1 MSHAQQHPSI
11 SPTQFSA
18 DQAKALDFL
27 LSEDWGS
34 SVALLTGEAG
44 TGKSTLLRAFVRRS
58 QNTAVVAPSGLAAVN
73 VGGSTI
79 HSMFRFPWG
88 PLAPNDKAIQEFA
101 PGSPQRSLFENLR
114 VLVVDEVS
122 MVRADLMDAIET
134 SLRLNGPRPGTPFG
148 GVRVLLVGDPLQ
160 LEPIVKDR
168 AEAQFMAQ
176 EYGDPFF
183 FQARCL
189 RDGPMAVMKL
199 TTVHRQSDHTFLDA
213 LNDTRRGLSAGL
225 DLVNQRVGADVGP
238 SIRLCTV
245 NARVDEM
252 NFAQLARLEPPLYR
266 YEGLVSGDFPERE
279 LPTSF
284 CLGLKIGARV
294 MHLAN
299 TGPGLYNGCL
309 GRVGDMRRDA
319 VCIETD
325 EGALAWVGAYAWK
338 RHAYYWDK
346 RERRIDRKVVGVF
359 QQLPLKLAWALTIHK
374 SQGLTFDR
382 MSLDMGSGAFANGQ
396 TYVALSRCRSLGGL
410 SLARRIRPRDL
421 MVNQNALKFYE
432 SLPEFGHV
440 EKDFAQTP

>member
-1 MSHAQQHPSI
+1 MSNTHQHHPI
-11 SPTQFSA
+11 SRLQFSA
-18 DQAKALDFL
+18 DQARALEFL

-34 SVALLTGEAG
+34 PVAFLTGEAG
-44 TGKSTLLRAFVRRS
+44 TGKSTLLRSFVKRS

-79 HSMFRFPWG
+79 HSLFKFRWG
-88 PLAPNDKAIQEFA
+88 PFAPNDEAIQEFA
-101 PGSPQRSLFENLR
+101 PGSPKRELFENLR
-114 VLVVDEVS
+114 VLVIDEVS

-168 AEAQFMAQ
+168 AEEEFMAQ

-183 FQARCL
+183 FRAHCL
-189 RDGPMAVMKL
+189 RQERMAVMKL
-199 TTVHRQSDHTFLDA
+199 TTVHRQSDGPFLDA
-213 LNDTRRGLSAGL
+213 LNHTRRGEAAGL
-225 DLVNQRVGADVGP
+225 ELVNRRTGADVGP
-238 SIRLCTV
+238 SIRLCTT

-252 NFAQLARLEPPLYR
+252 NHAQLARLEPPMYR
-266 YEGLVSGDFPERE
+266 YEGLVAGDFPERD

-284 CLGLKIGARV
+284 SLGLKIGARV

-309 GRVGDMRRDA
+309 GRVVDMRRDA

-325 EGALAWVGAYAWK
+325 DGMLAWVGPYEWK
-338 RHAYYWDK
+338 RHQYFWDK

-359 QQLPLKLAWALTIHK
+359 RQLPLKLAWALTVHRA
-374 SQGLTFDR
+374 QGLTFDR

-396 TYVALSRCRSLGGL
+396 TYVALSRCRSLEGL
-410 SLARRIRPRDL
+410 SLAWPLRPRDL
-421 MVNQNALKFYE
+421 LVHREALAFYE
-432 SLPEFGHV
+432 GLPDFGRWG
-440 EKDFAQTP
+440 